1 MYGSSKKSRNM
12 SFNDKDLE
20 KFLRSFAV
28 ISVQT
33 IVQSRLGERIQT
45 KNAGPSQY
53 WVSNYLLVN
62 MDYKNKITYVFYP
75 VYFSFLFPSK
85 EIKKH
90 NVKSDSRHL

>member
-53 WVSNYLLVN
+53 WVSNSLLVN
-62 MDYKNKITYVFYP
+62 RDYFKNKITYD
-75 VYFSFLFPSK
+75 VYFFPSK
-85 EIKKH
+85 EKKKKH